1 MTKPPARARRASDE
15 QASQAE
21 RADALIAMLES
32 QIAYDAKARARL
44 LGMLAAPGLVEP
56 HRDHHAYALGA
67 DQADC
72 ELATGDARAM
82 RGLMSIGPAALADLL
97 EEVGR
102 TAPAAHVTRLWS
114 GILATDRER
123 FAARGAAVDAK
134 RLAYSGDGASDQQTV
149 FEAALSR
156 VGVSEVHRDQRAFT
170 LGADLFFCG
179 LTTQDAMAMLGL
191 MSIGPL
197 RLAGQLRD
205 AGGSEKNTYVT
216 RLWACILTR
225 QREEYEARG
234 QLVRWQ
240 RRWARYNVEFE
251 AWLAS
256 PQRHED
262 GWREKP
268 MTARQRHLVRDTA
281 IITGR
286 IIPEEMGCGAAH
298 DWLMATGANALYRKE
313 K

>member
-1 MTKPPARARRASDE
+1 MTKPSARARRVSDDHASRG
-15 QASQAE
+15 E

-32 QIAYDAKARARL
+32 QIACDSKARARL

-72 ELATGDARAM
+72 ELATSDARAM

-97 EEVGR
+97 EKAGR
-102 TAPAAHVTRLWS
+102 PAPATHVTRLWC

-123 FAARGAAVDAK
+123 FVARGAAVDAK
-134 RLAYSGDGASDQQTV
+134 RLAQGGDTPSEQQTV
-149 FEAALSR
+149 FEAALAR
-156 VGVSEVHRDQRAFT
+156 VGVLEVHRDQRAFA
-170 LGADLFFCG
+170 LGADGFFCG
-179 LTTQDAMAMLGL
+179 LTAQDAIAMLGL

-197 RLAGQLRD
+197 RLAEQLRD
-205 AGGSEKNTYVT
+205 VEGGEKNTYVT
-216 RLWACILTR
+216 RLWAGILAR

-234 QLVRWQ
+234 QMVRWQ
-240 RRWARYNVEFE
+240 RRWVRYNVEFE

-256 PQRHED
+256 PQRREEN
-262 GWREKP
+262 WREKP

-281 IITGR
+281 IITAR
-286 IIPEEMGCGAAH
+286 TIPDEMDCGAAH
-298 DWLMATGANALYRKE
+298 DWLMVAGANALYRKE